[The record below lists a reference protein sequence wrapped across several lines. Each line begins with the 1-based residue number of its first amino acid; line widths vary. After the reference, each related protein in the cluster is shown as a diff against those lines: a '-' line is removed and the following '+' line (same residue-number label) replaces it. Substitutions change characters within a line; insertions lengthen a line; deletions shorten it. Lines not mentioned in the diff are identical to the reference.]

1 MSRREPTIEDIERF
15 PSLATE
21 ESIRRSRQ
29 IAGLA
34 IQCAKITFDF
44 EEVYRIPRTPNGERE
59 SDVTHSFML
68 EMAAPEIA
76 RVLKLPLDRDKIRRF
91 AHVHDMLE
99 IKVGDVAT
107 FDLTPEQ
114 FAEKERIEQAALEEL
129 LQELPEITRQDLEE
143 YELQDTPEAVF
154 VRMVDKLLPVAVDVV
169 GDGVRVVREDYGIK
183 NLEELIVSHNKLHA
197 RINEKFGGDYP
208 ELVAAHAQ
216 LCLIFEDHYKDAI
229 ENETV
234 TQKIPRGPVETE
246 RKFFIESIPP
256 EIELS
261 SYKHSRLR
269 QGYIAV
275 GGDGSE
281 TRIRSFDGKRF
292 ELTVKSPGMLQRDEQ
307 TISISP
313 EMFNSLWQQTNGRQI
328 EKTRYYIPH
337 PDGYTIELD
346 VYGGHLEGLITAE
359 VEFRGR
365 ATEAKVRAD
374 TFVPPEWFKAD
385 VTTDPRYK
393 NHQLATSPHHMPLE
407 MGAKHY

>member
-129 LQELPEITRQDLEE
+129 LQELPEIT
-143 YELQDTPEAVF
+143 
-154 VRMVDKLLPVAVDVV
+154 M
-169 GDGVRVVREDYGIK
+169 
-183 NLEELIVSHNKLHA
+183 SHL
-197 RINEKFGGDYP
+197 
-208 ELVAAHAQ
+208 
-216 LCLIFEDHYKDAI
+216 
-229 ENETV
+229 
-234 TQKIPRGPVETE
+234 
-246 RKFFIESIPP
+246 
-256 EIELS
+256 
-261 SYKHSRLR
+261 
-269 QGYIAV
+269 
-275 GGDGSE
+275 
-281 TRIRSFDGKRF
+281 
-292 ELTVKSPGMLQRDEQ
+292 
-307 TISISP
+307 
-313 EMFNSLWQQTNGRQI
+313 
-328 EKTRYYIPH
+328 
-337 PDGYTIELD
+337 
-346 VYGGHLEGLITAE
+346 
-359 VEFRGR
+359 
-365 ATEAKVRAD
+365 
-374 TFVPPEWFKAD
+374 
-385 VTTDPRYK
+385 
-393 NHQLATSPHHMPLE
+393 
-407 MGAKHY
+407 